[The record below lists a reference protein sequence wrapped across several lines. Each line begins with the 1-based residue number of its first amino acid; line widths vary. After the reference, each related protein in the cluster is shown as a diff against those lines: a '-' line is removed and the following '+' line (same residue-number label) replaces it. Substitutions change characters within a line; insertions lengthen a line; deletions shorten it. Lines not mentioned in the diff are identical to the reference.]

1 MQVYTDIEI
10 KRNKERICSDHLVH
24 YRNRH
29 KEVFFPQTVP
39 EKLEN
44 SIQKHH
50 IGKTN
55 PDAGPQSVAS
65 WDTIR
70 NPDESAHR
78 IGDSANEDEYGQES
92 HRLCC
97 PRFNALASH
106 FRRSLEMMSAVSL
119 TCVLYVAPSNHIDRS
134 CRFFPDWLFR
144 SRTILAPKRGF
155 AHYEKEI
162 YPPPKYT
169 LYPPPPSPLPPPP
182 PPPTH
187 THTHTPFP
195 PCRHRLTQERDSLNT
210 RPRRARQTL
219 LAQFQMAVS
228 WWKPRLLNS
237 L

>member
-1 MQVYTDIEI
+1 MQVYTEIAI

-55 PDAGPQSVAS
+55 PDAGPQSVAC
-65 WDTIR
+65 WDTMR

-78 IGDSANEDEYGQES
+78 IGDSANEDEHGQES

-97 PRFNALASH
+97 PRFNVLASH
-106 FRRSLEMMSAVSL
+106 FRRSLEMM
-119 TCVLYVAPSNHIDRS
+119 PSNHIDRS
-134 CRFFPDWLFR
+134 CHFLPDWLFR

-162 YPPPKYT
+162 YII
-169 LYPPPPSPLPPPP
+169 PPPP
-182 PPPTH
+182 PPTHTH

-195 PCRHRLTQERDSLNT
+195 PCRHRLTQERDCLNT